1 MRSIITKVVV
11 AVLLVITAF
20 ALALAYNTAAQRSL
34 VSGLSRINEGYVPAA
49 RQLDGIAEELRSFSR
64 ALSNREPT
72 ALRQSLR
79 ASMTLFPFEER
90 VAVRLE
96 ELQMHLA
103 GVLNEELAEDEWRF
117 LQHLHSVCDV
127 LAAENEEIG
136 DVLDALIRSLD
147 EEPPRV
153 EPAYGE
159 LGARVIALEKR
170 LDDLRRAVDRR
181 IDAAVDRIRAA
192 EREIFVRVMAA
203 SASAALFAAVGVF
216 VIRRSL
222 RPIRALTRLA
232 AKLKE
237 GDYEAE
243 PVTAGNDE
251 IGVLAREFQGMA
263 DAIRTRD
270 AEVRAKNVELNEVN
284 AALVEAQRA
293 QVRAERLAAVG
304 ELSSRVTHELR
315 NPLSSISM
323 NVEMLADELRGLD
336 DRADAAEMVRSIERE
351 VTRLTELTDRYLSMA
366 RSDDPRKEPV
376 DLTELVRSVLRRQEA
391 ELTRLAVDV
400 SVEADGSELASVDE
414 AQIRQVLIN
423 LLRNAVQATRSSDP
437 ARIVL
442 SVSGTPDRVT
452 IAVDD
457 SGPGIA
463 AAMWDSL
470 FEPFET
476 DREDGTGLG
485 LSISR
490 RIARRHEGELRP
502 GYSSS
507 LGGARFELELPR

>member
-64 ALSNREPT
+64 ALSNRDPV

-90 VAVRLE
+90 VAVRLD
-96 ELQMHLA
+96 ELQAHL
-103 GVLNEELAEDEWRF
+103 GVVLEDELTDNERRF

-127 LAAENEEIG
+127 LADENEQIG
-136 DVLDALIRSLD
+136 GVLEELLRSLD

-159 LGARVIALEKR
+159 VGARVIALEKR
-170 LDDLRRAVDRR
+170 LDDIQTAVDRR
-181 IDAAVDRIRAA
+181 IDAAVERIRAA

-203 SASAALFAAVGVF
+203 SAMAALFAIVGVF

-222 RPIRALTRLA
+222 RPIQTLTRLA
-232 AKLKE
+232 GKLKE

-243 PVTAGNDE
+243 PVVAGNDE
-251 IGVLAREFQGMA
+251 IGVLAREFQSMA
-263 DAIRTRD
+263 EAVRARD

-323 NVEMLADELRGLD
+323 NVEMLADELEGFD
-336 DRADAAEMVRSIERE
+336 DRGDAAEMVQSIERE
-351 VTRLTELTDRYLSMA
+351 VARLTELTDRYLSMA
-366 RSDDPRKEPV
+366 RSDDPRKEPI
-376 DLTELVRSVLRRQEA
+376 DLAELARSVVRRQEA
-391 ELTRLAVDV
+391 ELDKLEVEV
-400 SVEADGSELASVDE
+400 SVEATGREMAAVDE

-423 LLRNAVQATRSSDP
+423 LLRNAVQAVRGT
-437 ARIVL
+437 AAATIIL
-442 SVSGTPDRVT
+442 TVSGTDDCVT

-463 AAMWDSL
+463 ADMWDSL
-470 FEPFET
+470 FEPFAT
-476 DREDGTGLG
+476 DRADGTGLG

-490 RIARRHEGELRP
+490 RIARRHDGELRP
-502 GYSSS
+502 RDSVL